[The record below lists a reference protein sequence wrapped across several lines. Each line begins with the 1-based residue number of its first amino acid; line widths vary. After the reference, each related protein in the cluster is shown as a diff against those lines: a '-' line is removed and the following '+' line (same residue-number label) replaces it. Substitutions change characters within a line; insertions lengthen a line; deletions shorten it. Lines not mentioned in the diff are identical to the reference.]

1 MKRLLTWVLCTVL
14 ALGAAGCTRQGQGAF
29 PPKEEPTRQLDQAME
44 AFAARTAGQ
53 VITPER
59 EENLCYSPLSLY
71 VAEGLAA
78 WGLEGEARQAVL
90 AQLYGREDP
99 EQMGKQMNSLLNWLN
114 SGGEEQLIVANSLW
128 IDEGNA
134 DALPA
139 DFEDQARAVYDAPVT
154 TGDLGGEKMA
164 RQMSRWVAENTHD
177 KLKPAIEAGQA
188 KSVALNALY
197 FKGQWEK
204 PFDKKD
210 TREQAF
216 YGPGGPVQS
225 DFMHRSFGG
234 HAFVQAADYT
244 GTVLEMSNG
253 ATMEF
258 ILPREGLTPAD
269 LLADEGQAAQILTWD
284 KAQWE
289 RGRVRLA
296 LPKFEYGGAMDLT
309 GLMPPG
315 AELRVEQG
323 TYIKVDEQGA
333 EAAAYTAAAGGAAPE
348 PPKELDLVLDR
359 PFLYT
364 LHAPD
369 GTLLFVGAV
378 QDPTA

>member
-1 MKRLLTWVLCTVL
+1 MKRLLTWALCTVL

-114 SGGEEQLIVANSLW
+114 SGGEEQLTVANSLW

-134 DALPA
+134 DALPG
-139 DFEDQARAVYDAPVT
+139 DFEDQARAVYGAPVT

-164 RQMSRWVAENTHD
+164 RQMSRWVAENTHG

-188 KSVALNALY
+188 KSVALNVLY

-204 PFDKKD
+204 TFDKKD

-225 DFMHRSFGG
+225 DFMHRSFSG

-244 GTVLEMSNG
+244 GTVLEMSSG

>member
-1 MKRLLTWVLCTVL
+1 MKRLLTWALCTVL

-59 EENLCYSPLSLY
+59 EENLCYSPLGLY

-134 DALPA
+134 DALPG
-139 DFEDQARAVYDAPVT
+139 DFEDQARAFYGAPVT

-164 RQMSRWVAENTHD
+164 RQMSRWVAENTHG

-225 DFMHRSFGG
+225 DFMHQSFGG
-234 HAFVQAADYT
+234 HAFVQATDYT
-244 GTVLEMSNG
+244 GTVLEMSSG